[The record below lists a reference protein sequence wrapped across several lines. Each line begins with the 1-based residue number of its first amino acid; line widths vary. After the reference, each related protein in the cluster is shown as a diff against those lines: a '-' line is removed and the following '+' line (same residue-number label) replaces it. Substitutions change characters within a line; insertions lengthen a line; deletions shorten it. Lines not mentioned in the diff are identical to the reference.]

1 MKIKTVR
8 VNDMTRAMGIDTPA
22 PVFHILWE
30 ENNGPADRTPE
41 SAISKLEVTV
51 SSADGRC
58 VWNPAAMA
66 FEGSY
71 IYYCGQ
77 PLLPKNEY
85 SVRIKLLDDHGQVVD
100 ESGPVVFETGFMGTH
115 WQAGWIEPVQEDAV
129 QEKELGFFEMVTYV
143 DDGRSATRLRPC
155 QELRREFTCEK
166 TLKKARVY
174 ATAHG
179 IYNLYINGEKVSGQR
194 LAPEVS
200 CYDERLYYQTYDVT
214 KLIDPGVNTIGAI
227 LADGWWIGR
236 LGMAGD
242 SCNYG
247 NRLGFLMQ
255 MELTWTDGTTQLIVS
270 DEQMQCRPS
279 FIKYSDL
286 FIGEKWDLNE
296 AENFQL
302 PGEHWL
308 NCRVISEPMDNL
320 YGQPLEPVSVIQTV
334 DAPEIIE
341 TPKGELVLD
350 FGQVLAGVVHL
361 EFQGIIGDIL
371 TLEHSEILDEH
382 GNFKCNIL
390 GRNKDQKDVC
400 ICRDGV
406 QVFEPQFTYHGFRYV
421 RIGGIRREQILFASA
436 RVIGTPLRKTGSFT
450 CSDENLNQLQ
460 HNIEWSEISN
470 MCSVPTDCPQREKVG
485 WTGDI
490 QVFARTGCF
499 NYDLKNFL
507 ERWLDNM
514 RLDQQENGEIPV
526 AVPNFKHQDRLQRM
540 MSGTNSSAV
549 WGDACVLVPW
559 YLYEAYG
566 DIRVLKE
573 NFEMMQGWM
582 NYIASACAI
591 RPENYEQMTPEE
603 KARNPYLWNKTYHF
617 GDWFIPSLRELPNGV
632 AVGTEKTAPVVGSAY
647 YALVLKYFIQICEL
661 LGESSMA
668 AAYKD
673 RRTLVKDAVAK
684 TYVADDGTVNQCDL
698 QGLYVMILA
707 CEIVDGEL
715 KQRVLCKLI
724 DIIRENDYCLDTGF
738 SSVSYLLDVLYDNGY
753 PDVAYRILFQTKAP
767 SWLYMVENGATSI
780 WENWVAV
787 GRDGVPSASSYNH
800 YAFGCVGDFI
810 YRHIGGIQ
818 MLAPGYKKILFAPDM
833 DCGLNS
839 AGCSLETPYGTARC
853 QWEIRTEEAG
863 NTEGSIGNSNV
874 SAEGTS
880 RVNCA
885 GQKGECRVVRGSVC
899 VPAGTSG
906 ILRIGKTEMSLK
918 QGWQEFCVDYPAK

>member
-30 ENNGPADRTPE
+30 ENNGPADRTRRARFQSWKSL
-41 SAISKLEVTV
+41 SAALMGAVYGIRRQWHLKGLIFII
-51 SSADGRC
+51 
-58 VWNPAAMA
+58 AASPCFLKMSIRSGLS
-66 FEGSY
+66 FWMTMD
-71 IYYCGQ
+71 
-77 PLLPKNEY
+77 
-85 SVRIKLLDDHGQVVD
+85 RWWT

-115 WQAGWIEPVQEDAV
+115 WQAGWIESVQEDAI
-129 QEKELGFFEMVTYV
+129 QEKELDFFEMVTYV

-166 TLKKARVY
+166 ALKKARVY

-334 DAPEIIE
+334 DAPQIIE

-390 GRNKDQKDVC
+390 GRNKDQKDIC

-460 HNIEWSEISN
+460 HNIEWSEISD
-470 MCSVPTDCPQREKVG
+470 MATVLHRLSAAGKGGLDRGYPGVCP
-485 WTGDI
+485 D
-490 QVFARTGCF
+490 
-499 NYDLKNFL
+499 
-507 ERWLDNM
+507 
-514 RLDQQENGEIPV
+514 
-526 AVPNFKHQDRLQRM
+526 
-540 MSGTNSSAV
+540 
-549 WGDACVLVPW
+549 
-559 YLYEAYG
+559 
-566 DIRVLKE
+566 RVL
-573 NFEMMQGWM
+573 
-582 NYIASACAI
+582 
-591 RPENYEQMTPEE
+591 
-603 KARNPYLWNKTYHF
+603 
-617 GDWFIPSLRELPNGV
+617 
-632 AVGTEKTAPVVGSAY
+632 
-647 YALVLKYFIQICEL
+647 
-661 LGESSMA
+661 
-668 AAYKD
+668 
-673 RRTLVKDAVAK
+673 
-684 TYVADDGTVNQCDL
+684 
-698 QGLYVMILA
+698 
-707 CEIVDGEL
+707 
-715 KQRVLCKLI
+715 
-724 DIIRENDYCLDTGF
+724 
-738 SSVSYLLDVLYDNGY
+738 
-753 PDVAYRILFQTKAP
+753 
-767 SWLYMVENGATSI
+767 
-780 WENWVAV
+780 
-787 GRDGVPSASSYNH
+787 
-800 YAFGCVGDFI
+800 
-810 YRHIGGIQ
+810 
-818 MLAPGYKKILFAPDM
+818 
-833 DCGLNS
+833 
-839 AGCSLETPYGTARC
+839 
-853 QWEIRTEEAG
+853 
-863 NTEGSIGNSNV
+863 
-874 SAEGTS
+874 
-880 RVNCA
+880 
-885 GQKGECRVVRGSVC
+885 
-899 VPAGTSG
+899 
-906 ILRIGKTEMSLK
+906 
-918 QGWQEFCVDYPAK
+918 